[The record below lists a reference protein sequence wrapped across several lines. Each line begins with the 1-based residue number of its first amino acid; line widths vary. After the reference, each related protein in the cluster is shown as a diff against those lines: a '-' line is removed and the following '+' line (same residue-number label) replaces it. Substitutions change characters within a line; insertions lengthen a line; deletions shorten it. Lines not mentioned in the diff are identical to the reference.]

1 MNLVFNNEA
10 NRPGEPDS
18 EGRPV
23 PVNIESRAEVSPSRV
38 LQCTDPARGEIFHEL
53 TCAGPEEVDRA
64 VNAATLAWAMWR
76 GTDIKERLVGLK
88 RLAGLI
94 REQAPIIAELIAREM
109 GRPASEAMALE
120 ILPALDYL
128 NYLAVHA
135 EDAYIG
141 RPIQPRHVFN
151 THKRVHYL
159 YEPYG
164 LIAVVTPYSVPFAIP
179 LAQVAA
185 ALAMGNAVLLKPSEL
200 TPLCG
205 MKIGEL
211 CRQAGLPEGLV
222 QVLPMKKEDALF
234 LVSHPGVDKIFVTG
248 SPETGRQVMAIAG
261 CIPKPVVLSLG
272 SKNPA
277 VVANDADLERTARG
291 VVWGSMVSSGQH
303 CDAIER
309 VYVTEAIASRFVEKV
324 LAEVD
329 KLVTGNP
336 MDATVDLGPLISA
349 WRRDHIHSQV
359 TDAVAKGGQ
368 LLRGGHLPDEPG
380 FFYPPTVVLNPPPD
394 CRLMREETLGPVIPI
409 TVVDSLERAIFLAN
423 ETDFALSASGWTG
436 SSEKAER
443 LMVGLQ
449 AGVVTI
455 NDVLWA
461 PSEPAASRAGYRM
474 SGLGQLQG
482 IEGLQEMCRRRL
494 VAYDSNASRGPLFSF
509 PYDREQEQLV
519 KGAMDLLHASTLPKR
534 IRGLMRLLTL
544 KRFRTRVPGRLLL
557 LRSKRRKK

>member
-1 MNLVFNNEA
+1 MDNVFSNDA
-10 NRPGEPDS
+10 NRIGVPES

-23 PVNIESRAEVSPSRV
+23 PVKIQSQADVSPSRV
-38 LQCTDPARGEIFHEL
+38 LQCTDPALGEIFHEL

-64 VNAATLAWAMWR
+64 VAAATLAFAMWR
-76 GTDIKERLVGLK
+76 GTDIKERLEALN

-94 REQAPIIAELIAREM
+94 REQSRQIAELIAREM
-109 GRPASEAMALE
+109 GRPASEALALE
-120 ILPALDYL
+120 ILPALDHL
-128 NYLAVHA
+128 NYLSVHA
-135 EDAYIG
+135 EDAYTG

-159 YEPYG
+159 YEPFG
-164 LIAVVTPYSVPFAIP
+164 LIAIVTPYSIPFALP
-179 LAQVAA
+179 LVQVAA

-205 MKIGEL
+205 LKIGEL

-222 QVLPMKKEDALF
+222 QVLPMKKEDGLF

-277 VVANDADLERTARG
+277 VVANDANLQRTARG
-291 VVWGSMVSSGQH
+291 VVWGAMVSSGQH

-324 LAEVD
+324 LEEVD

-336 MDATVDLGPLISA
+336 LDSTVDLGPMISA
-349 WRRDHIHSQV
+349 WRRDHVHAQV
-359 TDAVAKGGQ
+359 TEAVAGGGK

-380 FFYPPTVVLNPPPD
+380 FFYTPTVVLNPPQN

-423 ETDFALSASGWTG
+423 ETDYAFSASGWTE
-436 SSEKAER
+436 SKEKAER
-443 LMVGLQ
+443 MMVGLQ

-455 NDVLWA
+455 NDVLYTA
-461 PSEPAASRAGYRM
+461 GEPAASRAGYRM

-494 VAYDSNASRGPLFSF
+494 VAYDSQGAEGPLFSF
-509 PYDREQEQLV
+509 PYDRDQERLV
-519 KGAMDLLHASTLPKR
+519 AGAINLLHAGTLPKR
-534 IRGLMRLLTL
+534 VRGLLRLLTL
-544 KRFRTRVPGRLLL
+544 SRFRSRVPGRFLL
-557 LRSKRRKK
+557 LRSKQRRK

>member
-1 MNLVFNNEA
+1 LDNVFNNEA
-10 NRPGEPDS
+10 KRTGAPDS
-18 EGRPV
+18 EGQPV
-23 PVNIESRAEVSPSRV
+23 AVKIESRAEVSPSRV
-38 LQCTDPARGEIFHEL
+38 LQCTDPARAEIFHEL

-64 VNAATLAWAMWR
+64 INAATLAWAMWR
-76 GTDIKERLVGLK
+76 GTDIKERLAGLK

-94 REQAPIIAELIAREM
+94 REQAPIISELIAREM
-109 GRPASEAMALE
+109 GRPASEALALE

-128 NYLAVHA
+128 NYLTVHA
-135 EDAYIG
+135 EDAYVG
-141 RPIQPRHVFN
+141 RPIQPRHVFH

-164 LIAVVTPYSVPFAIP
+164 IIAVVTPYSIPFALP

-291 VVWGSMVSSGQH
+291 IVWGSMVGSGQH

-324 LAEVD
+324 LVEAD

-336 MDATVDLGPLISA
+336 MDSTVDLGPLISA
-349 WRRDHIHSQV
+349 WRRNHVHSQV
-359 TDAVAKGGQ
+359 TDAVARGGQ
-368 LLRGGHLPDEPG
+368 LLRGGHLPEEQG
-380 FFYPPTVVLNPPPD
+380 FFTGTGHPD
-394 CRLMREETLGPVIPI
+394 HGGGQPGTGDFPGQRDR
-409 TVVDSLERAIFLAN
+409 FLAFRLRL
-423 ETDFALSASGWTG
+423 DRLQRKSGADDGRPAGRRGHHQRRAVGPWRTG
-436 SSEKAER
+436 
-443 LMVGLQ
+443 
-449 AGVVTI
+449 
-455 NDVLWA
+455 
-461 PSEPAASRAGYRM
+461 
-474 SGLGQLQG
+474 
-482 IEGLQEMCRRRL
+482 
-494 VAYDSNASRGPLFSF
+494 
-509 PYDREQEQLV
+509 
-519 KGAMDLLHASTLPKR
+519 
-534 IRGLMRLLTL
+534 
-544 KRFRTRVPGRLLL
+544 RFPGRLPHERPGTTPGNRGAPGDVPSQAGGVRFPGIPGPGVFFPL
-557 LRSKRRKK
+557 

>member
-1 MNLVFNNEA
+1 MNFVFNKEA
-10 NRPGEPDS
+10 NRPGVPDS

-23 PVNIESRAEVSPSRV
+23 PVRIESRAEVSPSRV
-38 LQCTDPARGEIFHEL
+38 LQCTDPARGEVFHEL

-64 VNAATLAWAMWR
+64 VNNATLAWAMWR
-76 GTDIKERLVGLK
+76 GTDIKERLAGIK
-88 RLAGLI
+88 RLANLI
-94 REQAPIIAELIAREM
+94 RDQAPIISELIAREM
-109 GRPASEAMALE
+109 GRPASEALALE

-135 EDAYIG
+135 EDAYVG
-141 RPIQPRHVFN
+141 RPIQPRQVFN

-164 LIAVVTPYSVPFAIP
+164 LIAVITPYSIPFALP

-291 VVWGSMVSSGQH
+291 VVWGSLVGSGQH

-349 WRRDHIHSQV
+349 WRRNHIHSQV
-359 TDAVAKGGQ
+359 TDAVARGGQ

-380 FFYPPTVVLNPPPD
+380 FFYPPTVVLNPPPE

-423 ETDFALSASGWTG
+423 ETDFTLSASGWTS

-461 PSEPAASRAGYRM
+461 SSEPAASRAGYRM

-494 VAYDSNASRGPLFSF
+494 VAYDSQASRGPLFSF

-519 KGAMDLLHASTLPKR
+519 KGAMDLLHGSTLPKR
-534 IRGLMRLLTL
+534 FRGLIRLLTL